1 MHTERNRRAD
11 RSLLHTVADLIELS
25 EVVEPHSADLAL
37 AILPVHLRPA
47 TPTTTTVVTHGCT
60 ALAVPNNILD

>member
-1 MHTERNRRAD
+1 MHTGRSRRAG

-37 AILPVHLRPA
+37 AVLPVHLQPA
-47 TPTTTTVVTHGCT
+47 TRTTTMVTDMHKQS
-60 ALAVPNNILD
+60 